1 MPASGSSKNY
11 IMNLHEMMA
20 ASAVRFRAM
29 LAEDA
34 APVPVE
40 DYGWANH
47 VWSGRFARGHVE
59 LLTGPLAVLHVT
71 VFPWTDDPAPIY
83 GFDII
88 AGPEKA
94 SGAFLDLT
102 PTVEQ
107 WEPLPA
113 PIFRSPRP
121 VPDWGGFSPH
131 FLAIHP
137 VDAAEV
143 TAVLTLAEDTLAVYL
158 ARLGRRM
165 DDPCIVAAQ
174 HVYCMMQRGNP
185 KTMQV
190 LTRLLGEDR
199 ARAFMDEVLFPFP
212 QGC

>member
-1 MPASGSSKNY
+1 MPASGSSKNCT
-11 IMNLHEMMA
+11 MNLHEMMA

-102 PTVEQ
+102 PTIED
-107 WEPLPA
+107 WGPLTAVPA
-113 PIFRSPRP
+113 FRSVRP
-121 VPDWGGFSPH
+121 PPDWGGFSPH

-137 VDAAEV
+137 VDANEV
-143 TAVLTLAEDTLAVYL
+143 SAVLTLAEDTLADYL
-158 ARLGRRM
+158 SKLGRGN
-165 DDPCIVAAQ
+165 DHPQIGEAQ
-174 HVYCMMQRGNP
+174 RAYCRMQRSNH

-190 LTRLLGEDR
+190 LARMLGEEH
-199 ARAFMDEVLFPFP
+199 ARRFMDEVLFPYP
-212 QGC
+212 GS